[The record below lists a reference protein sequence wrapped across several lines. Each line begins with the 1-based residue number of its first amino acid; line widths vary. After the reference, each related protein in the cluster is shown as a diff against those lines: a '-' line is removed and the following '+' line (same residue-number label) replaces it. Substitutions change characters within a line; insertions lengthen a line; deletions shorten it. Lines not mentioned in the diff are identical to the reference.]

1 MGIERK
7 YDLGAIETG
16 LNAFPERVERALVNT
31 LRYAGEQCVNEARSL
46 PSPSAA
52 DFPDYPKIP
61 PHQPNYIDW
70 TKNLRSS
77 IGYVVVVDGQVV
89 SGQDSFKAEQGGEE
103 GARKGLEFAM
113 ETVERYKT
121 GIVLILVAGMHYAAY
136 VQSKGY
142 DVLNSAVIKAEE
154 IVPSL
159 LKQLEGLIQ
168 EEYESYFNG

>member
-1 MGIERK
+1 MGITLK
-7 YDLGAIETG
+7 HGFKAIEKG
-16 LNAFPERVERALVNT
+16 LEAFPERVKRAVVNT
-31 LRYAGEQCVNEARSL
+31 LSYAGEQCVNTAKSL

-70 TKNLRSS
+70 TANLRSS
-77 IGYVVVVDGQVV
+77 IGYVVAIDGEVV
-89 SGQDSFKAEQGGEE
+89 SGHDSFKAVNGGEE

-113 ETVERYKT
+113 ATVERYKT

-159 LKQLEGLIQ
+159 LKQLEGAIQ